1 MIVESYEDV
10 IVLSGALR
18 SNFWETIHT
27 AISLTL
33 RRHPSG
39 VIIDCSGITE
49 CTPEGADT
57 FRDAMDFISRHQAR
71 VIVAAVPAP
80 VMEVLRSVPEV
91 RSQLA
96 VAGSV
101 EEARRSLDL
110 LLIDEEDTKRKR
122 PRTISPDQCRTR
134 ALVLLRGEASDRD
147 ALAEVLRL
155 DDLAVCHAILA
166 FVIVVPRH
174 LPLQSPMPEAEAAAM
189 KAIEPAQAR
198 FTEESISFETVIERG
213 RDISSALNA
222 VIERTGA
229 TQLIVPLGLDPERAE
244 FDAALVKSLLEK
256 VAIGLTFVRPKR
268 TSG

>member
-10 IVLSGALR
+10 IVLSGVLR

-57 FRDAMDFISRHQAR
+57 FRDAMDFIDQHRAR
-71 VIVAAVPAP
+71 VIVAAVPAH
-80 VMEVLRSVPEV
+80 VMEVLRTVPEV

-96 VAGSV
+96 VAESV

-110 LLIDEEDTKRKR
+110 LAVGEEAPKKKR
-122 PRTISPDQCRTR
+122 PRTLSPEQCRTR
-134 ALVLLRGEASDRD
+134 AVVLLRGGASDQA

-155 DDLAVCHAILA
+155 DDLAVCHATLA
-166 FVIVVPRH
+166 FVIVVPRQ
-174 LPLQSPMPEAEAAAM
+174 LPLQSPMPDAESAAM
-189 KAIEPAQAR
+189 VAIEPAQSRLAN
-198 FTEESISFETVIERG
+198 EMISFDTVIERG
-213 RDISSALNA
+213 RDISSAINA
-222 VIERTGA
+222 VIERTDA
-229 TQLIVPLGLDPERAE
+229 TQLIVPLGLNPERAE
-244 FDAALVKSLLEK
+244 FDAALVQSLLEK
-256 VAIGLTFVRPKR
+256 VSIGMTFVRPIR
-268 TSG
+268 PSA